1 MGRGEISHCL
11 GAKAAAIRFA
21 NDQENAPETRVR
33 QSNLAISGMTPRVR
47 TFTTRSRE
55 LVSLASS
62 LVFHVSALVTI
73 DWLAARSMWP
83 VNPSAETQKSIA
95 VVVVP
100 VPDTSSVPGLNP
112 IDRSD
117 DGAMI
122 SPHLESP
129 NVDVP
134 GFRINIARIRDRSM
148 MLFPFLTPGLALER
162 FGLHP
167 QRGPTAA
174 TPKWQSPARVSD
186 PPKPAA
192 PPLAVSGA
200 EIQSLIDEAWSRR
213 DRWDVFHRIV
223 ALTNGFSADA
233 GQLPEVLH
241 KYVEGNALQP
251 YVDTTIRDPRLWT
264 ELGIAADHVIFIAFI
279 SRYATEHPSTRASTE
294 LLFLLDK
301 LAEGSL
307 DALLTLVQSDPTEQL
322 RWTRAANRGAY
333 GLVLDL
339 RRFYAAHLARRGLAS
354 PDRITRYYENVRL
367 AILEAIVRSTPDAYR
382 ADDARFLIG
391 AIHWRRG
398 DRTEALTWWRDM
410 TDGDPTDSYAAWRA
424 RLLQIIRAP
433 EGVDARQVDTVLH
446 GVHGAWLMFSIDRI
460 RHFGY
465 RLDTY

>member
-1 MGRGEISHCL
+1 
-11 GAKAAAIRFA
+11 
-21 NDQENAPETRVR
+21 
-33 QSNLAISGMTPRVR
+33 
-47 TFTTRSRE
+47 
-55 LVSLASS
+55 
-62 LVFHVSALVTI
+62 
-73 DWLAARSMWP
+73 MWP
-83 VNPSAETQKSIA
+83 ATPSAETQKSIT

-100 VPDTSSVPGLNP
+100 APDTSSVPGLNP

-129 NVDVP
+129 NVNVP

-167 QRGPTAA
+167 QRGPTAT
-174 TPKWQSPARVSD
+174 TPKWQSSARVSD

-223 ALTNGFSADA
+223 ALTNGYSADA

-279 SRYATEHPSTRASTE
+279 SRYATEHPSRYSTASTE
-294 LLFLLDK
+294 
-301 LAEGSL
+301 
-307 DALLTLVQSDPTEQL
+307 
-322 RWTRAANRGAY
+322 
-333 GLVLDL
+333 
-339 RRFYAAHLARRGLAS
+339 
-354 PDRITRYYENVRL
+354 
-367 AILEAIVRSTPDAYR
+367 
-382 ADDARFLIG
+382 
-391 AIHWRRG
+391 
-398 DRTEALTWWRDM
+398 
-410 TDGDPTDSYAAWRA
+410 
-424 RLLQIIRAP
+424 
-433 EGVDARQVDTVLH
+433 H
-446 GVHGAWLMFSIDRI
+446 G
-460 RHFGY
+460 
-465 RLDTY
+465 